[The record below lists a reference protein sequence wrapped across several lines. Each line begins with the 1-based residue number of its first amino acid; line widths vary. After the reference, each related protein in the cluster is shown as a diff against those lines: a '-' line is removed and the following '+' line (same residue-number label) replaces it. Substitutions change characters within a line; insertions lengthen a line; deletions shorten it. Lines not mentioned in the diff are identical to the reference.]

1 MSKYSVKCFFLIQ
14 ISIFISNKELVNEA
28 CLDYFSVFINNDT
41 NIDSKMGGGSNLFGG
56 RAAAPLAPLMPHG
69 TFYK

>member
-1 MSKYSVKCFFLIQ
+1 MFFFNTNLNSHFQ
-14 ISIFISNKELVNEA
+14 QGV
-28 CLDYFSVFINNDT
+28 DYFSVFINNDT